1 MQKFRSLSVFRCI
14 KIFTGKKTGNLLIL
28 GSGSRLFSA
37 VAILSS
43 LWFGHCVSRYSAHDI
58 IALKKKITRRQSV
71 TPMP

>member
-43 LWFGHCVSRYSAHDI
+43 LWFGHGVSRYSAHDI